1 VTRRELL
8 KRTALAVSVPDFS
21 KAQTA
26 LPGTAPLTWDD
37 DLATRMMT
45 GAHQFIDRLIAESPS
60 RRATHWHRDF
70 SSPAAYERSIAP
82 NRERFRRIIGAIDPR
97 VAPAPEHSSRARWQV
112 LDRVTG
118 EGCYTEPTG
127 TPKAGVVLL
136 PDAGQAPEQLLPL
149 AAAFARVGCR
159 VIVPALVNRATRIF
173 TLAGT
178 PARSTQTN
186 REWIYRQAFHMGR
199 HIIGYEVQNVLA
211 ALDWLHQESALPLGV
226 MGTGEGGLIALYS
239 AALDPRI
246 QVTLVSEY
254 FNRREALWR
263 EPIDRNIWGLL
274 REFGD
279 AEIATLIA
287 PRTLIVASPPSDR
300 DEFDRIGT
308 LLPPNFQTRHWAAA
322 PEALTRFTA
331 ALGIPSI
338 EPAPTIPAAFD
349 DTRQYRQMAE
359 MQEHVQA
366 LLRVSDRTRNQFF
379 LYKVAPEFIDETWNT
394 VPAFPLLSPQK
405 VSAQFGPYRDYFW
418 NEVMGRIEEPLLPPN
433 PRSRQ
438 ILSLPKSIGYDVV
451 LDVWKELFA
460 WGILLIPKDLK
471 PGERRPVVVCQH
483 GRGGVPL
490 DTVQGDSPFYHD
502 YAQRLAAYGFIVF
515 SPHILFRNE
524 EKYRTLY
531 RKANTIKASLFS
543 LIAAQHQQILNW
555 LGTLPFVDSARIGF
569 YGLSFGGETA
579 MRIPSLLPGYALS
592 ICSADFNNWTRKV
605 ASADQPWSFLYS
617 DEYETPTFDM
627 GNTFDHAELAYL
639 ISPRPFMVERGRE
652 DRVGRDEW
660 VAYEYAKVSHFY
672 ARLGL
677 SNRTAIEYFEGG
689 HTIHGEET
697 FHFLSQHL
705 NWPLATSPR

>member
-1 VTRRELL
+1 VTRRDLL
-8 KRTALAVSVPDFS
+8 KHTALITSVPALAN
-21 KAQTA
+21 AQAT
-26 LPGTAPLTWDD
+26 LPGTKPLDWDD

-45 GAHQFIDRLIAESPS
+45 GAHQFIDRLIAESPN
-60 RRATHWHRDF
+60 RRAAHWRRDF
-70 SSPAAYERSIAP
+70 SSLAAYEKSIAP

-97 VAPAPEHSSRARWQV
+97 VAPNLERSASRARWQV

-118 EGCYTEPTG
+118 EGCYTEPTSA
-127 TPKAGVVLL
+127 PKAGVVLL
-136 PDAGQAPEQLLPL
+136 PDAGQAPEQLLTL
-149 AAAFARVGCR
+149 AVAFSRAGCR
-159 VIVPALVNRATRIF
+159 VIVPALVDRATRIF
-173 TLAGT
+173 TLPGT
-178 PARSTQTN
+178 PAKSTQTN

-199 HIIGYEVQNVLA
+199 HIIGYEVQKVLA
-211 ALDWLHQESALPLGV
+211 AFDSFSDQPNLPLGI

-246 QVTLVSEY
+246 QVTLVSGY
-254 FNRREALWR
+254 FNQREALWQ
-263 EPIDRNIWGLL
+263 EPLDRNVWGLL

-287 PRTLIVASPPSDR
+287 PRTLIIESPPSAR
-300 DEFDRIGT
+300 AEFDRIGA
-308 LLPPNFQTRHWAAA
+308 LLPPNFQTRHWAEGPAS
-322 PEALTRFTA
+322 LNLFTA
-331 ALGIPSI
+331 ALGVSPLD
-338 EPAPTIPAAFD
+338 PVPTTQAPMD
-349 DTRQYRQMAE
+349 DPRQYRQMAG

-366 LLRVSDRTRNQFF
+366 LLRLSDRTRNQFF
-379 LYKVAPEFIDETWNT
+379 LYKVAPEFIDEAWNT
-394 VPAFPLLSPQK
+394 VPAFPLLSPDK
-405 VSAQFGPYRDYFW
+405 ISAHFGPYRDYFW
-418 NEVMGRIEEPLLPPN
+418 NEVMGKIEEPLLPPN

-438 ILSLPKSIGYDVV
+438 ILNLPQCLAYDVV

-460 WGILLIPKDLK
+460 WGILLVPKDLK

-502 YAQRLAAYGFIVF
+502 YAQRLAAQGFIVF

-524 EKYRTLY
+524 EKYRSLY

-543 LIAAQHQQILNW
+543 IIAAQHQQILTW
-555 LGTLPFVDSARIGF
+555 LATLPYVDPARIGF

-579 MRIPSLLPGYALS
+579 MRIPSVLPGYALS

-677 SNRTAIEYFEGG
+677 SNRTGIEYFEGG

-697 FHFLSQHL
+697 FRFLSRHL
-705 NWPLATSPR
+705 NWPRPA